1 MPIRRAFEPV
11 LQECHHCYCQQ
22 RLTVLSG
29 TVSVR
34 IADLAKKE
42 QLLVGIGSVHSS
54 SSSSSSSKYDQKQSS
69 AKIELNTKTKL
80 N

>member
-1 MPIRRAFEPV
+1 MYMPIRRAFEPV

-42 QLLVGIGSVHSS
+42 QLLVG
-54 SSSSSSSKYDQKQSS
+54 
-69 AKIELNTKTKL
+69 AKIVFTTAAAAASTSKSNAVLK
-80 N
+80 